1 MLHTIDNIDLTKQGM
16 FGYALLNIW
25 HIELKVIWGFMVS
38 FYSSIFPHIN
48 TEGPFYCVIEVCSI
62 KTLAYIRVDLPLRV
76 LLCVVMFN
84 MVTYKPI
91 THVFGAHNLSIISW
105 GMDNICEIILN

>member
-48 TEGPFYCVIEVCSI
+48 TEGPFYCV
-62 KTLAYIRVDLPLRV
+62 L
-76 LLCVVMFN
+76 
-84 MVTYKPI
+84 
-91 THVFGAHNLSIISW
+91 
-105 GMDNICEIILN
+105 